1 MPRNQTK
8 TIAAMTKDDLARF
21 VAQAVFNSPANL
33 PPSLTS
39 NELEATE
46 LLTVGGDIQLS
57 DQAIASLKAA
67 LGLP

>member
-1 MPRNQTK
+1 MPREK
-8 TIAAMTKDDLARF
+8 PATIAGMTKDDLARF

-46 LLTVGGDIQLS
+46 LLTVSGDIQLS
-57 DQAIASLKAA
+57 DAAVASLKAA
-67 LGLP
+67 LGL